1 MDKLGWQI
9 NDCSNSWKCFQHF
22 ATAIENWKFQ
32 SCDPDFWYSQ
42 RRDTC
47 HPSISTHWLIAKTN
61 VHNPNVFPQDDS
73 MFSHYV
79 LEEGFVCN
87 KLWNSG

>member
-1 MDKLGWQI
+1 MADKPTIVQI
-9 NDCSNSWKCFQHF
+9 VESAFNILQLQLK
-22 ATAIENWKFQ
+22 IE